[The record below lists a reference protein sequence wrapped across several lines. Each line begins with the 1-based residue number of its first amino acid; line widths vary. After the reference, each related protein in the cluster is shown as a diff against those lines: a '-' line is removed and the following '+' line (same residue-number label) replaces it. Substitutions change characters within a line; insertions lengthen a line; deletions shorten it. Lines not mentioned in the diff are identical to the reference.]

1 VVKLKKLHPNDL
13 VAAVSIGYDLAIG
26 IPALFLGATWFGALT
41 IIGGVV
47 IVFGFDYWE
56 DRFYRRGAEIGWL
69 DYMHMRDLMAHGQN
83 YEAVVFVLKKAY
95 KMSEQEI
102 QRMSPEEMDEL
113 LQKLKVKQSGE

>member
-1 VVKLKKLHPNDL
+1 
-13 VAAVSIGYDLAIG
+13 
-26 IPALFLGATWFGALT
+26 
-41 IIGGVV
+41 
-47 IVFGFDYWE
+47 
-56 DRFYRRGAEIGWL
+56 
-69 DYMHMRDLMAHGQN
+69 MRDLMAHGQN